1 MRAAD
6 SFVGRRAVALVGL
19 GGGGFQLLQLIRAGI
34 DQRDVGG
41 EFGGQRREPVD
52 RRRIFARGGA
62 QRKQPLLDALQLG
75 RIEIG
80 RDQRGAE
87 MLVGLFQRVDR
98 DVDRLHR
105 RLDQRRRIGGAAFQ
119 PAHRGRQRRHR
130 RMRAADRLLR
140 LAQVAGDLLALHH
153 GGAAFG
159 ERGLLAVLRLQ
170 RLQFVGGVAQIV
182 RLARG
187 AFHAGAMLV
196 ERGVGGAPR
205 LPQRFQRRDLLLQPG
220 KGVEQLPVRRGID
233 QRALVMLA
241 VDLDQRRADRLQGLH
256 ADRLVVDEGAGAAVG
271 ELHAAQDH
279 LAGIVE
285 AVFGEDLCGRMA
297 LGDVESGRHLALLR
311 AMADQARIA
320 AAAERQREG
329 IEQDGFARAGLAGQH
344 REATGEFDI
353 EPFDQDD
360 VTDRQTRQ
368 HAK

>member
-1 MRAAD
+1 M
-6 SFVGRRAVALVGL
+6 VVRRPASAVSSPSL
-19 GGGGFQLLQLIRAGI
+19 GFS
-34 DQRDVGG
+34 VF
-41 EFGGQRREPVD
+41 E
-52 RRRIFARGGA
+52 
-62 QRKQPLLDALQLG
+62 
-75 RIEIG
+75 
-80 RDQRGAE
+80 
-87 MLVGLFQRVDR
+87 
-98 DVDRLHR
+98 
-105 RLDQRRRIGGAAFQ
+105 
-119 PAHRGRQRRHR
+119 
-130 RMRAADRLLR
+130 
-140 LAQVAGDLLALHH
+140 
-153 GGAAFG
+153 
-159 ERGLLAVLRLQ
+159 
-170 RLQFVGGVAQIV
+170 FVGGVAQIV

-196 ERGVGGAPR
+196 ERRVGGAPR
-205 LPQRFQRRDLLLQPG
+205 LPQRLQRRDLLLQPG
-220 KGVEQLPVRRGID
+220 KGVEQLPVRRGVD

-241 VDLDQRRADRLQGLH
+241 MDLDQRRADRFQGLH

-271 ELHAAQDH
+271 ELHAAENH
-279 LAGIVE
+279 LAGVVE
-285 AVFGEDLCGRMA
+285 AVLGQDLCGRMA